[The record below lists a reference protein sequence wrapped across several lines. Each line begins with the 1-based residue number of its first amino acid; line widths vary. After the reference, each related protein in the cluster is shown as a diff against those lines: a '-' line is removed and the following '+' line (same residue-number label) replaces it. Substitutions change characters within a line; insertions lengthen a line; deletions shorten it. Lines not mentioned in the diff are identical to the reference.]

1 MNDPLQ
7 INENDIR
14 RSARVIIT
22 DAEIE
27 GEIKRI
33 ANEIE
38 GSIGN
43 QSPVVLSILNGSI
56 CFTGHLLTKL
66 DFALRYDVFSM
77 SRYGQGTK
85 GGELKHLSYPSIP
98 VRDKTVL
105 ILDDILDRGT
115 TLESAR
121 RWAIGNGASQV
132 LTAVLIEKQIQD
144 SSNRIKPDFSC
155 FSVKDEFVFG
165 FGMDINGMW
174 RNLKDIHALR
184 NPTSINY

>member
-1 MNDPLQ
+1 
-7 INENDIR
+7 
-14 RSARVIIT
+14 
-22 DAEIE
+22 
-27 GEIKRI
+27 
-33 ANEIE
+33 
-38 GSIGN
+38 
-43 QSPVVLSILNGSI
+43 
-56 CFTGHLLTKL
+56 
-66 DFALRYDVFSM
+66 M
-77 SRYGQGTK
+77 SRYGQGTT
-85 GGELKHLSYPSIP
+85 GGELKHLSYPSMS

-165 FGMDINGMW
+165 FGMDIDGMW

>member
-1 MNDPLQ
+1 MNNSLQ
-7 INENDIR
+7 IDENDIR
-14 RSARVIIT
+14 RSARIIIT
-22 DAEIE
+22 QAEIE
-27 GEIKRI
+27 EEINRL

-43 QSPVVLSILNGSI
+43 QFPVVLSILNGSI
-56 CFTGHLLTKL
+56 CFTGHLLTQL

-77 SRYGQGTK
+77 SRYAHGTT
-85 GGELKHLSYPSIP
+85 GGKLKHLLYPTTS
-98 VRDKTVL
+98 VRNKTVL

-115 TLESAR
+115 TLESAK

-132 LTAVLIEKQIQD
+132 LSAVLIDKQVQD

-165 FGMDINGMW
+165 FGMDIDGMW

-184 NPTSINY
+184 NPTSVNY

>member
-1 MNDPLQ
+1 MNNPLQ
-7 INENDIR
+7 IDENDVR
-14 RSARVIIT
+14 RSARIIIT
-22 DAEIE
+22 QAEIE
-27 GEIKRI
+27 EQINRL

-43 QSPVVLSILNGSI
+43 QFPVVLSILNGSI
-56 CFTGHLLTKL
+56 CFTGHLLTQL

-77 SRYGQGTK
+77 SRYGHGTT
-85 GGELKHLSYPSIP
+85 GGKLKHLSYPTTS
-98 VRDKTVL
+98 VRNQTVL

-132 LTAVLIEKQIQD
+132 LTAGLIDKQIQD

-165 FGMDINGMW
+165 FGMDIDGMW